1 MEIDR
6 ARQLAQQL
14 LREHGLSDWRVVFDR
29 AKTRAGVCR
38 FRERTIGLSWPL
50 TQLHSPAE
58 VRDTIL
64 HEVAHAL
71 VGPAHKHDAV
81 WRATAAR
88 LGCSAR
94 ACMPA
99 DAPRVAAPWVGTC
112 PAGHS
117 IERHRRPVRPASC
130 PRCSRVFD
138 RDHLFRWLFRGR
150 EVAMLPRYVDELRAL
165 DSGAAQRRRR

>member
-1 MEIDR
+1 MEIEQ

-14 LREHGLSDWRVVFDR
+14 LREHGLSGWRVGFDR

-64 HEVAHAL
+64 HEIAHAL
-71 VGPAHKHDAV
+71 VGPTHKHDAV
-81 WRATAAR
+81 WRATAVR

-94 ACMPA
+94 ACLPA

-117 IERHRRPVRPASC
+117 IGRHRRPERPASC
-130 PRCSRVFD
+130 SRCSRAFD
-138 RDHLFRWLFRGR
+138 PAHLFRWLFHGR
-150 EVAMLPRYVDELRAL
+150 EVVMHPRYVAELRML
-165 DSGAAQRRRR
+165 DSAAAQLHHR